1 MAGQRHNAPA
11 ECKTSVVRKGW
22 RAWRLAV
29 FSIVVPVSII
39 FTAFATR
46 PWSSAAEDAAPVRSS
61 IFVGSASCAG
71 CHAAESKAWGGS
83 QHAHAMQEAT
93 ETIVLGDFNDARAEH
108 FSSKAHFFRK
118 DGRFVVATD
127 GKDGKPAEFDVKY
140 TFGLDPL
147 QQYLV
152 EFPDGRLQA
161 LPFAWDTRPKDKGGQ
176 RWFHLYP
183 GEAIPSSDPLHWTG
197 SQQNWNYMCAECHS
211 TDVHKNY
218 DPAKNDFHT
227 TFSEISVGCEAC
239 HGPASGHLNWAN
251 GGRVQNV
258 AHHGFPTVAASR
270 GPVAWLPDAK
280 SGSPAT
286 TAPQPAGGE
295 IETCDRCHSRRGQF
309 SEEWRPGQPLAET
322 HLPAFLTGDLFED
335 DGQMKDEV
343 FNSPFRQSK
352 MFAKGVI
359 CTDCHEPHGGK
370 LKAPGSEVC
379 SQCHLPGKFAA
390 PNHTGHAPGP
400 GTPDCIACHMPVKT
414 YMVVDPRHDH
424 SFRIPRPD
432 LTVKIGTPNTC
443 ASCHADHDA
452 AWAAAAVER
461 WHGPVRRG
469 FQTYAEAFHAARLD
483 EPAARDQ
490 LLKVARDPSSP
501 AVARATALLELQ
513 SRRSAAVDAE
523 FAGGLTDPDPMVRIA
538 ALRGLQAVPLD
549 HRFRACQ
556 ASLTDRVRAVRIE
569 AASVLAGVPVAGL
582 SVQEREA
589 LDRASEDYIAARR
602 FNADRAEEHSNL
614 GGFFARQGKRAQA
627 GEEYRAAIKLAP
639 GLVPPRVDLAD
650 LYRAEGRESEAEAL
664 LRETI
669 ALAPNAGPP
678 HHALGLAL
686 VRQKRYGE
694 ALEELKHA
702 TELDPAQARYAY
714 VYGVALKSLGRAA
727 EARHVFENALSSS
740 PSNPDILST
749 LLQDALQAQDEE
761 KALGYAERL
770 SVLVPDNAA
779 LARLTSQLKQATKR

>member
-1 MAGQRHNAPA
+1 
-11 ECKTSVVRKGW
+11 
-22 RAWRLAV
+22 
-29 FSIVVPVSII
+29 
-39 FTAFATR
+39 
-46 PWSSAAEDAAPVRSS
+46 
-61 IFVGSASCAG
+61 
-71 CHAAESKAWGGS
+71 
-83 QHAHAMQEAT
+83 
-93 ETIVLGDFNDARAEH
+93 
-108 FSSKAHFFRK
+108 
-118 DGRFVVATD
+118 
-127 GKDGKPAEFDVKY
+127 
-140 TFGLDPL
+140 
-147 QQYLV
+147 
-152 EFPDGRLQA
+152 
-161 LPFAWDTRPKDKGGQ
+161 
-176 RWFHLYP
+176 
-183 GEAIPSSDPLHWTG
+183 
-197 SQQNWNYMCAECHS
+197 
-211 TDVHKNY
+211 
-218 DPAKNDFHT
+218 
-227 TFSEISVGCEAC
+227 
-239 HGPASGHLNWAN
+239 
-251 GGRVQNV
+251 
-258 AHHGFPTVAASR
+258 
-270 GPVAWLPDAK
+270 
-280 SGSPAT
+280 
-286 TAPQPAGGE
+286 
-295 IETCDRCHSRRGQF
+295 
-309 SEEWRPGQPLAET
+309 
-322 HLPAFLTGDLFED
+322 
-335 DGQMKDEV
+335 MKDEV

-359 CTDCHEPHGGK
+359 CSDCHEPHGGK
-370 LKAPGSEVC
+370 LKVPGSEVC

-400 GTPDCIACHMPVKT
+400 GTPDCIACHMSVKT

-432 LTVKIGTPNTC
+432 LTVKISTPNTC

-469 FQTYAEAFHAARLD
+469 FQTYAEAFHDARLD

-523 FAGGLTDPDPMVRIA
+523 IAGGLTDPDPMVRIA
-538 ALRGLQAVPLD
+538 ALRGLQAMPLD

-556 ASLTDRVRAVRIE
+556 ASLTDPVRAVRIE

-614 GGFFARQGKRAQA
+614 GGFFARQGKPAQA
-627 GEEYRAAIKLAP
+627 DEEYRAAIKLAP

-669 ALAPNAGPP
+669 ALAPNAAPP

-749 LLQDALQAQDEE
+749 LLQDALQAQDAE

-770 SVLVPDNAA
+770 SVLVPDNPV